1 MTLFR
6 QLSGLGDSGSS
17 LAANSAP
24 GAPLTKAT
32 ERVQAGE
39 FSGVVAHTTGQHCT
53 EGCECRSAAT
63 MGQRCGE
70 GSRTGKGW
78 R

>member
-6 QLSGLGDSGSS
+6 QLSGLGDSGST

-32 ERVQAGE
+32 EGVQAGE
-39 FSGVVAHTTGQHCT
+39 FSGVVAHYRPAQH
-53 EGCECRSAAT
+53 
-63 MGQRCGE
+63 QRM
-70 GSRTGKGW
+70 W
-78 R
+78 A